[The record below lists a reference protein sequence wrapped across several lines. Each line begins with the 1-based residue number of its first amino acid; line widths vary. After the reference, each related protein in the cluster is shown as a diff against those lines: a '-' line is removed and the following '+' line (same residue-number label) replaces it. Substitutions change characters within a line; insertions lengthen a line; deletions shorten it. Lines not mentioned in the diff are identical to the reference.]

1 MFHITFHGMV
11 HTNQPVCLVG
21 KDGHQRSNYKYGDM
35 FDWEFHAGKD
45 NG

>member
-1 MFHITFHGMV
+1 M
-11 HTNQPVCLVG
+11 VG